1 MTERI
6 SPIGTSVTESIEK
19 RKANDPEFAR
29 LWEEHRPSREFAW
42 EVIKYRMDH
51 NLTQA
56 EFARLVNTSPASI
69 ELIERGQS
77 LSSQF
82 ILERVRRVLDGKS

>member
-1 MTERI
+1 MTEYV

-29 LWEEHRPSREFAW
+29 LWEERRPGRELAW

-69 ELIERGQS
+69 ELIESGQS